1 MILHLTLC
9 VDDLFYF
16 FIHIIQII
24 QIIHIIQIIQIMQIN
39 SIPIISLL
47 NLYNIDHIR
56 TEFLIPIM
64 GLTSLLEI
72 TQGHLFIL
80 LILLINK
87 KLDFDHMNSIYF
99 MIGIFLISI
108 ILLIKKLSTKV
119 LVCLFLGMIYFSID
133 HINSESSAHRKVEL
147 KKAYLTGVSL
157 ATLLFLWTEF
167 EKQPKLKYVKLFYR
181 K

>member
-1 MILHLTLC
+1 M
-9 VDDLFYF
+9 
-16 FIHIIQII
+16 
-24 QIIHIIQIIQIMQIN
+24 QIMKIN

-47 NLYNIDHIR
+47 NLYNMDDIR

-72 TQGHLFIL
+72 TQGHMFIL

-87 KLDFDHMNSIYF
+87 NLNLDHMNSIYF
-99 MIGIFLISI
+99 LTGIFLISI
-108 ILLIKKLSTKV
+108 LPLIKNLSTKV
-119 LVCLFLGMIYFSID
+119 LVCIFLGMIYFSID
-133 HINSESSAHRKVEL
+133 HINSEYSDARKTEL
-147 KKAYLTGVSL
+147 KKSYLTGVSL
-157 ATLLFLWTEF
+157 ATLLFLWIEF

>member
-1 MILHLTLC
+1 MK
-9 VDDLFYF
+9 
-16 FIHIIQII
+16 
-24 QIIHIIQIIQIMQIN
+24 IN
-39 SIPIISLL
+39 NIPIISLL
-47 NLYNIDHIR
+47 NLYNLNHIR

-72 TQGHLFIL
+72 TQGHMFIL

-87 KLDFDHMNSIYF
+87 NLNLDHMNSIYF

-108 ILLIKKLSTKV
+108 LPLIKNLSTKV

-133 HINSESSAHRKVEL
+133 HINSESSAPKKAEL
-147 KKAYLTGVSL
+147 KKTYLTGVSL

-167 EKQPKLKYVKLFYR
+167 EKQQKLKYVKLFYR